1 MATYTAPA
9 IPPPSAAPTIDGVE
23 ADAVS
28 PTKSGLTPGERAFE
42 ETRDDSY
49 LDSVNWAVMV
59 YKSRHKLVAY
69 YKGRLYRAYHA
80 VFGRSLEPGA
90 KLYEGDRRTPEGVY
104 TIVQKYPSRRWRW
117 FLRLNYPNMLDRRR
131 YDNLRDHEVLPVAG
145 GRIVGAGGRIGI
157 HGTDNPRLNR
167 DDVNWT
173 TGCISLDNTDISE
186 LNRILPIGTV
196 VIIRP

>member
-1 MATYTAPA
+1 MATYAAPVN
-9 IPPPSAAPTIDGVE
+9 PPGSAAAPIHD
-23 ADAVS
+23 ADSRAAS
-28 PTKSGLTPGERAFE
+28 GTKSGRTPGERAFE
-42 ETRDDSY
+42 ETKDDSY
-49 LDSVNWAVMV
+49 LDPVNWAVMV
-59 YKSRHKLVAY
+59 YKSRHQLVVY

-104 TIVQKYPSRRWRW
+104 TIVQKYPSARWRW

-145 GRIVGAGGRIGI
+145 GRMVGEGGRIGI

-173 TGCISLDNTDISE
+173 TGCISVDNTDISE
-186 LNRILPIGTV
+186 LSRILPTGTV